1 MDLFLDQSTKD
12 LVLSGGDFKMIDNQ
26 IDLLSQRFFVRF
38 KTFQRELFWNTSF
51 GIDYINE
58 VFGIARPKTTVDTL
72 FKNEIL
78 SETMV
83 SQIISF
89 SSQVSSYN
97 YNCTFS
103 VKLLASETITTYYI
117 LQNENGLDLITET
130 GQTLTARIG

>member
-1 MDLFLDQSTKD
+1 MDLFLDQNTKD

-26 IDLLSQRFFVRF
+26 IDLLSQRLFVRF
-38 KTFQRELFWNTSF
+38 KTFQRELFWNTQF

-78 SETMV
+78 SESMV

-89 SSQVSSYN
+89 NSQVSSYN

-103 VKLLASETITTYYI
+103 VKLLATDTVTTYYI